1 MNLAPLLGA
10 AIALMMESPFH
21 QHMFLADMKWLLIP
35 PLQLQQFIFFRK
47 DETPIAFASWALLD
61 SETEARVSKGQMRL
75 KPEEWNKG
83 DRLWIIDIVAPLGAH
98 DDIIKK
104 VKEERFPD
112 QSLNFLQLSNGGKGV
127 TARSL

>member
-47 DETPIAFASWALLD
+47 HETPIAFASWALLD

-83 DRLWIIDIVAPLGAH
+83 DRLWIIGIVASLGAH